1 MAFIKFPDKDS
12 AECLD
17 YTFDF
22 TDWVI
27 SPASIISSG
36 TGVVQEG
43 TSDPGALTDI
53 VVDLVTVSADKVIAF
68 ISGGTNGEK
77 YTMICTALDDNSQVR
92 RAIRRGTIKIKDK

>member
-1 MAFIKFPDKDS
+1 MAFIKFPNKDS

-27 SPASIISSG
+27 SPAVLISAG
-36 TGVVQEG
+36 TTVVQDG
-43 TSDPGALTDI
+43 ASDPGALTDI
-53 VVDLVTVSADKVIAF
+53 VVDLVLVSANKVIAF

-77 YTMICTALDDNSQVR
+77 YTMICTALDDNGQVR
-92 RAIRRGTIKIKDK
+92 RAVRRGTITVKDK